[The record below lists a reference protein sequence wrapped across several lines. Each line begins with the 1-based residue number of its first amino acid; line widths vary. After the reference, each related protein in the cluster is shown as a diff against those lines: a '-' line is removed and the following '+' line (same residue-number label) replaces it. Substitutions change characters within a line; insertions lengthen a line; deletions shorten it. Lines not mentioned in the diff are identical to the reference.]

1 MTEEKNGSLEEVQCS
16 EQKALAEESTERGVQ
31 AGTAQCTEAE
41 APSGCRQESE
51 EGTQAEP
58 GQEALP
64 AERLDTETGLS
75 AEDTKAEE
83 KPVTYRERRQK
94 EKEAAAVQKAERKEE
109 KQKIQSEKKEARNV
123 VRKERSREVR
133 SLLHTAEI
141 AILVTFVVLAID
153 QVGVNGFLFV
163 WLFIALMVASI
174 ALLLL
179 GLAFAARKK
188 RCGIIFFVAVT
199 GILVCAGWF
208 LFLFFSQGLGLGP
221 VPS

>member
-1 MTEEKNGSLEEVQCS
+1 MTEEKNESLEEVQRS
-16 EQKALAEESTERGVQ
+16 EQQALAEESTGGGVP
-31 AGTAQCTEAE
+31 AITGQCTEIE

-51 EGTQAEP
+51 DSAQTEP
-58 GQEALP
+58 GQEALS
-64 AERLDTETGLS
+64 AEKLDPEAGLS
-75 AEDTKAEE
+75 SEDTKAEE
-83 KPVTYRERRQK
+83 KPLTYRERRQK
-94 EKEAAAVQKAERKEE
+94 EKEAAAAQKAERKEE

-123 VRKERSREVR
+123 VRKERRREVR

-163 WLFIALMVASI
+163 WLFIALMVASV

-179 GLAFAARKK
+179 GLILAARKK
-188 RCGIIFFVAVT
+188 RCGIIFVTAVI
-199 GILVCAGWF
+199 GILVCVGWF